1 MHSMVD
7 LKIFHVYTWQVLELN
22 PGNFPVLVNFR
33 ESPVKKAGELPWERG
48 MKMGN
53 IWGIPRFLENRGIPW
68 KIVGTCSRGICNK
81 APDGQLSTCFSLSID
96 TSSFSL
102 QTY

>member
-68 KIVGTCSRGICNK
+68 ANRVPWERGICNK
-81 APDGQLSTCFSLSID
+81 A
-96 TSSFSL
+96 
-102 QTY
+102 TYGRV